1 LIWNTVVVSGD
12 RLDALLAAI
21 RASGGTIISC
31 RPEAGCRVAV
41 TWTAPER

>member
-1 LIWNTVVVSGD
+1 LIWNTVVVSVD

-21 RASGGTIISC
+21 RASGGTIVGC

-41 TWTAPER
+41 TWTMPTR

>member
-1 LIWNTVVVSGD
+1 LTWNTGVISAE

-21 RASGGTIISC
+21 RASGGTIVSC